1 MTSWPAAAARR
12 AAAALLLAA
21 ATAAALPSALGAQER
36 TLDIRSFRS
45 EILVRR
51 DGSLSVKETIVVH
64 FQGEW
69 NGIYRTIPVE
79 YSTSQN
85 LNYTLRL
92 RVTGVHDEAGNE
104 LRTEQER
111 QGGDLQ
117 VKAWVPDARD
127 ATRTVV
133 FEYHVANALRFFPDH
148 DELYWNVT
156 GERWA
161 YAIRAA
167 SADVYLPPEIAGV
180 RTNAFIGAYGSQRQD
195 AVVEQVGNVVRFRT
209 RNPLGLHEGLTIVLG
224 WNPGVVERP
233 STLARL
239 AGFFFSNSL
248 LLLPLLALWGM
259 LLLWRRYGRDPELG
273 SIAPKY
279 EPPAGMTPAEAG
291 TLIDQS
297 CDMRDITAT
306 VVHLAVRGFLRIEES
321 DREHLFGLF
330 SSRDYTLV
338 RLTGVDE
345 SELKEHE
352 RDLLAALFDDGP
364 TVTLSSLQNRFYKKL
379 PEVMNSLKGS
389 LVSEGY
395 YPRNPATV
403 RLLFALGGAAAGFLV
418 YLLGMALAA
427 HRGTSPV
434 TGVIAGV
441 LSALVVAVVGW
452 FMPART
458 MRGTAVLRDVLGF
471 EEFLDRVESERFER
485 VVDRPELFEAY
496 LPFAMAFGVEKR
508 WAKAFEGI
516 CQTPPDWYR
525 GRHAGPFQTSLFVAD
540 MGRLSSAAGST
551 MQSAPRSSSGS
562 SGFGGGGFS
571 GGGFGGG
578 GGGGF

>member
-1 MTSWPAAAARR
+1 MKPRHAAAARR
-12 AAAALLLAA
+12 AAAALLLLA
-21 ATAAALPSALGAQER
+21 ATALPGGLAAQER
-36 TLDIRSFRS
+36 LLDIRSFRS

-51 DGSLSVKETIVVH
+51 DGSLHVKETITVR

-69 NGIYRTIPVE
+69 NGIYRTIPVQ
-79 YSTSQN
+79 YRTSQN
-85 LNYTLRL
+85 LNYHLRL

-104 LRTEQER
+104 LRSEQHR
-111 QGGDLQ
+111 QGGDLEI
-117 VKAWVPDARD
+117 KAWVPGARD

-133 FEYHVANALRFFPDH
+133 LEYQVANALRFFPDH

-161 YAIRAA
+161 YPIREA
-167 SADVYLPPEIAGV
+167 SADIYLPPEIKGV
-180 RTNAFIGAYGSQRQD
+180 RTNAFTGVYGSVRQD
-195 AVVEQVGNVVRFRT
+195 VATEEVGNVVRFRT
-209 RNPLGLHEGLTIVLG
+209 RNELGLHEGLTVVIG
-224 WNPGVVERP
+224 WNPGVVTRP

-239 AGFFFSNSL
+239 ASFLISNL
-248 LLLPLLALWGM
+248 LLLVPLLALWGM
-259 LLLWRRYGRDPELG
+259 LLIWRRYGRDPELG
-273 SIAPKY
+273 SIAPRY

-291 TLIDQS
+291 TLIDLT

-321 DREHLFGLF
+321 EKEHLFGLF
-330 SSRDYTLV
+330 NSRDYDFV
-338 RLTGVDE
+338 RLSGVDE
-345 SELKEHE
+345 ADLKEHE
-352 RDLLAALFDDGP
+352 RDLLAALFEDGD
-364 TVTLSSLQNRFYKKL
+364 TVALSSLQNRFYKKL
-379 PEVMNSLKGS
+379 PEVMDSLKSS

-395 YPRNPATV
+395 YVRNPATV
-403 RLLFALGGAAAGFLV
+403 RALFIGAGVAVGFLV
-418 YLLGMALAA
+418 NLLGMALAA
-427 HRGTSPV
+427 YRGTSPV
-434 TGVIAGV
+434 TAVMAGV
-441 LSALVVAVVGW
+441 LTGLVIAIIGW

-458 MRGTAVLRDVLGF
+458 VRGTSALRDVLGF
-471 EEFLDRVESERFER
+471 EEFLNRVESERFER

-525 GRHAGPFQTSLFVAD
+525 GRGAGPFQTSLFVAD
-540 MGRLSSAAGST
+540 MGRLSSAAGSA
-551 MQSAPRSSSGS
+551 MRSSPRSSSGS